1 MRDAALPITLI
12 VVGAVWL
19 AWYMGWLPDRD
30 WTIAI
35 GFCAAGIGVM
45 AIDGITKKSVVMG
58 PFLIAIGIAWL
69 VHDRYRTSFGI
80 IVPAMLVVL
89 GVLMLIAR
97 SAAIPDRRAGA
108 KTPPSN

>member
-1 MRDAALPITLI
+1 M
-12 VVGAVWL
+12 
-19 AWYMGWLPDRD
+19 
-30 WTIAI
+30 
-35 GFCAAGIGVM
+35 
-45 AIDGITKKSVVMG
+45 S
-58 PFLIAIGIAWL
+58 IGIAWL